1 MLSRPEKGE
10 FIAHF
15 DPYIQLVPDGNIE
28 DVLAAQTLEMQSL
41 LSGLTDD
48 QADYRYAEGKWSLKE
63 AVGHVSDTER
73 FMAFRLLNI
82 SRGLRVPL
90 SGFDQD
96 ELMAGASF
104 GQWPIADLLN
114 DYLAV
119 RRASMTLIRG
129 IATKA
134 WLRQGIV
141 SNGPMSAR
149 ALVWIIAGHERHHL
163 NLLRDKY
170 LGK

>member
-1 MLSRPEKGE
+1 MLSRPEKDE
-10 FIAHF
+10 YISHF
-15 DPYIQLVPDGNIE
+15 EKYVQLIDNNNIE
-28 DVLAAQTLEMQSL
+28 DVLVAQSQEMQSL
-41 LSGLTDD
+41 LTGITDE
-48 QADYRYAEGKWSLKE
+48 QANYRYAEGKWSLKE
-63 AVGHVSDTER
+63 TVGHVADSER

-82 SRGLRVPL
+82 SRGLLEPL
-90 SGFDQD
+90 PGFDEN

-104 GQWPIADLLN
+104 ATWPIVDILD

-119 RRASMTLIRG
+119 RRATLTLIRG

-149 ALVWIIAGHERHHL
+149 ALVWITAGHERHHL
-163 NLLRDKY
+163 NILREKY
-170 LGK
+170 LTP